1 MIQLPSFETSS
12 SGSVHRI
19 ERVPQFQESTMPP
32 LRSTKTHL
40 ALPLAIALL
49 VTGIADPGWSQRNRK
64 AQDAEEAADQEDQ
77 WGALTSST
85 FSGLSL
91 REIGPALPSGRISD
105 LAVVPENPKVYY
117 AAIASGGLFKTE
129 NSGTTW
135 KPIFDRYPSYS
146 VGAITLDPNNSL
158 VLWVGTGENNS
169 QRSVAYGDGVYL
181 SLDGGRSFKNVGLKE
196 SEHIGMIKVDPRD
209 SDVVYVAAQGPLWS
223 AGGDRGLYKTTD
235 RGETW
240 NRVLE
245 IDEHTGVSEVLLDPR
260 DPDVVYAVAYQRAR
274 RVWTLINGGPGSG
287 LHKSTDGGATWKKI
301 NKGLPT
307 GADMGRIGIAMAP
320 TDPDLLYALVETSDS
335 KTRGTYVSTDGGE
348 NWSKRSSYLSGSPQ
362 YYQELFVD
370 PHDKERVYSMDTF
383 LMVTDDG
390 GRNWRRAGEQY
401 KHVDNHALWIDP
413 EDPDHL
419 LIGTDGG
426 VYESWDR
433 ATTWNFKANLPVAQ
447 FYKIAVDNAEPFYN
461 VYGGTQDN
469 NTVGGPSQTT
479 HRYGISNREWFFTL
493 GGDGFQPAV
502 DPNDPNIV
510 YSQWQHGNLVR
521 HDRRT
526 GENVNIKPVAAPGDD
541 PLRWNWDSPL
551 LISPHDPS
559 RLYFAAQRV
568 FRSDNRGESW
578 SEISEDLSS
587 DVDRNTLEIMGRT
600 WSIDAVSKN
609 RSTSVYGSV
618 VALTESPI
626 TEGLL
631 YAGTDDGLIHVIEPG
646 GASKRLERP
655 SWVPDRSYVSDLVAS
670 RHDAEVV
677 YATYN
682 NHKAGDFKPYVLRS
696 ADRGTT
702 WTNLSADLPERGS
715 TWTLVE
721 DPIRPELLFVGTE
734 FGVFFTVDGGSHW
747 VQLKNGIPTIAVRD
761 LAIQERENDLV
772 VGSFGRGFFVLDDY
786 SPLRQVTQEGLEQ
799 EAVLFPVPEA
809 KMFIPSNPLS
819 GEGKG
824 FLGHAFYTAP
834 NPEFGATFT
843 YYLKDSPKTLRAQ
856 RREREKKALEEGTAI
871 THPSWEELQAEE
883 DETAPA
889 VHFVIE
895 DADGVV
901 VRRIAGKSSKGLHRT
916 HWDLRLASASPPREG
931 GGGFRRGNFGAPA
944 MPGTYTVRME
954 RTVRGETT
962 VLGEPQTFTT
972 APLRSGSLP
981 VDAAASDAFRQETR
995 DLQKALVGTQ
1005 RALSEAQSKLE
1016 MQRKVTEQWPAVPRS
1031 VLTDAEALRIELR
1044 SIQRALNGD
1053 RTRSPH
1059 EQPPESVSSRV
1070 NSVVF
1075 GHWSSTANPT
1085 DTQRQSSAVAREQL
1099 REVAQQLRRV
1109 IDGGLARI
1117 DAALDAA
1124 GAPWTPGRW
1133 LEVP

>member
-1 MIQLPSFETSS
+1 
-12 SGSVHRI
+12 
-19 ERVPQFQESTMPP
+19 MPP
-32 LRSTKTHL
+32 LRLWRTQVRTAAPILS
-40 ALPLAIALL
+40 ALL
-49 VTGIADPGWSQRNRK
+49 LITALAEPALGQREGRDRRK
-64 AQDAEEAADQEDQ
+64 ARDAGEQKEEANDR
-77 WGALTSST
+77 WGALKSSS
-85 FSGLSL
+85 FSGLSF
-91 REIGPALPSGRISD
+91 REIGPALPSGRVSD
-105 LAVVPENPKVYY
+105 LAVVPDNPKVYY

-129 NSGTTW
+129 NAGTTW
-135 KPIFDRYPSYS
+135 QPIFDRYPSYS
-146 VGAITLDPNNSL
+146 VGTVTLDPNNPL
-158 VLWVGTGENNS
+158 VVWVGTGENNS

-181 SLDGGRSFKNVGLKE
+181 SLDGGRSFENVGLKR
-196 SEHIGMIKVDPRD
+196 SEHIGMIRVDPRD

-235 RGETW
+235 RGKNW

-287 LHKSTDGGATWKKI
+287 LHKSSDGGATWKKI
-301 NKGLPT
+301 NTGLPT

-320 TDPDLLYALVETSDS
+320 TDPDLLYALVETADS

-348 NWSKRSSYLSGSPQ
+348 NWSKRSSYVSGSPQ
-362 YYQELFVD
+362 YYQEIFVD
-370 PHDKERVYSMDTF
+370 PHDAERVYSMDTL

-390 GRNWRRAGEQY
+390 GRNWRRAGEEY

-426 VYESWDR
+426 IYESWDR

-469 NTVGGPSQTT
+469 NTIGGPSQTT

-502 DPNDPNIV
+502 DPTDPNIV

-526 GENVNIKPVAAPGDD
+526 GENVNIKPIEEPEED
-541 PLRWNWDSPL
+541 PLRWHWDSPL
-551 LISPHDPS
+551 IISPHDPT

-568 FRSDNRGESW
+568 FRSDDRGDSW
-578 SEISEDLSS
+578 SPVSDDLTSGI
-587 DVDRNTLEIMGRT
+587 DRNTLEIMGRT

-618 VALTESPI
+618 VALSESPVI
-626 TEGLL
+626 EGLL
-631 YAGTDDGLIHVIEPG
+631 YAGTDDGLMHTRQPG
-646 GASKRLERP
+646 GEWQRSQRP
-655 SWVPDRSYVSDLVAS
+655 AWVPERSYVSDVAAS
-670 RHDAEVV
+670 RHDPDVV

-682 NHKAGDFKPYVLRS
+682 NHKAGDFAPYVLRS
-696 ADRGTT
+696 ADRGAT
-702 WTNLSADLPERGS
+702 WTNITADLPERGS

-721 DPIRPELLFVGTE
+721 DPVRADLLFVGTE
-734 FGVFFTVDGGSHW
+734 FGVFFTVDQGGHW
-747 VQLKNGIPTIAVRD
+747 VQLENGIPTISVRD

-772 VGSFGRGFFVLDDY
+772 VGTFGRGFFILDDF
-786 SPLRQVTQEGLEQ
+786 SPLRQITQEALESD
-799 EAVLFPVPEA
+799 AILFPVADP
-809 KMFIPSNPLS
+809 KMFVPSNPLS

-843 YYLKDSPKTLRAQ
+843 YYLKDAPKTLRAE
-856 RREREKKALEEGTAI
+856 RREREKQALEDGSAI
-871 THPSWEELQAEE
+871 VHPSWEDLEAEE

-901 VRRIAGKSSKGLHRT
+901 VQRIAGRSSKGVHRT
-916 HWDLRLASASPPREG
+916 HWDLRLASASPPRDG
-931 GGGFRRGNFGAPA
+931 GGGRRGNFGAPA

-962 VLGEPQTFTT
+962 TLGEPQTFTT
-972 APLRSGSLP
+972 APLRAGSLP
-981 VDAAASDAFRQETR
+981 VDAATSDAFRRETR
-995 DLQKALVGTQ
+995 ELQRALLGTQ
-1005 RALSEAQSKLE
+1005 RALGEAESKLDL
-1016 MQRKVTEQWPAVPRS
+1016 QRKVAEQWPAVPRS
-1031 VLTDAEALRIELR
+1031 VLAQTEALRVELR
-1044 SIQRALNGD
+1044 SLSRRLNGD
-1053 RTRSPH
+1053 RSRSPH
-1059 EQPPESVSSRV
+1059 EEPPESISSRI
-1070 NSVVF
+1070 NGVVF
-1075 GHWSSTANPT
+1075 AHWNSTANPT
-1085 DTQRQSSAVAREQL
+1085 DTQRRSLEIAREQL
-1099 REVAQQLRRV
+1099 RGLAGELRAV
-1109 IDGGLARI
+1109 VDGGLAEI
-1117 DAALDAA
+1117 DSALDAA
-1124 GAPWTPGRW
+1124 DAPWTPGRW
-1133 LEVP
+1133 LEIP